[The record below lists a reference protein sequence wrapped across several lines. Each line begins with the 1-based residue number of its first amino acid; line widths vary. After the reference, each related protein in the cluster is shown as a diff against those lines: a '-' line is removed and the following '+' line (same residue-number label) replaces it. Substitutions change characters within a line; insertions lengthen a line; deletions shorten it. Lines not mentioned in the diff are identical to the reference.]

1 MSVDLNW
8 ARANQ
13 CVTLLELNGL
23 FIYSFI
29 VFCFVFFCFFPLS
42 DSNDQSFSIYN
53 ARQIPV
59 LGI

>member
-8 ARANQ
+8 ACANQ
-13 CVTLLELNGL
+13 RVPPLELNGL
-23 FIYSFI
+23 FIYYII
-29 VFCFVFFCFFPLS
+29 VFCSFFFPLL
-42 DSNDQSFSIYN
+42 DSSDQSFSIYN